1 MDELARGTDRCAGPA
16 VKKPLAADDG
26 EASLRPPAGRGPLPQ
41 WIYSQIRLNIISGE
55 YPQGMRLNE
64 QRLAE
69 HFDVSR
75 VPLRESFLCLERDGF
90 IRQLPRRSAV
100 VTGWD
105 AERVNNLFDA
115 RISLEVE
122 AARLATRRVSQ
133 GASTDEM
140 DRLVQHALSAVHR
153 PDPLDVA
160 ESSTR
165 FHQLVVAATGNDL
178 LASLMVQIT
187 QRMTWL
193 FYLTSSRD
201 LGQACAEHRELV
213 DALGSG
219 NEELARSVAYS
230 HIEKGRIPT
239 LQALGLLDSETRHSE
254 ARRLETK

>member
-1 MDELARGTDRCAGPA
+1 MEDGQTPA
-16 VKKPLAADDG
+16 PHAA
-26 EASLRPPAGRGPLPQ
+26 AGRGPLPQ

-55 YPQGMRLNE
+55 YVPGMRLNE

-69 HFDVSR
+69 HLEVSR
-75 VPLRESFLCLERDGF
+75 VSLRESFLRLERDGF
-90 IRQLPRRSAV
+90 IHQLPRRSAV

-133 GASTDEM
+133 GASTQELDLM
-140 DRLVQHALSAVHR
+140 VQHAMSAVHR
-153 PDPLDVA
+153 HDPLDVA

-165 FHQLVVAATGNDL
+165 FHQLVVEATGNDL
-178 LASLMVQIT
+178 LVSLMEQIA

-201 LGQACAEHRELV
+201 LVQACAEHRELV
-213 DALGSG
+213 DVITSG
-219 NEELARSVAYS
+219 NEELARSVAYA

-239 LQALGLLDSETRHSE
+239 LRALGLLDPAGGQT
-254 ARRLETK
+254 ARQRQTL

>member
-1 MDELARGTDRCAGPA
+1 MAQGIDGGEDVAMKDPGT
-16 VKKPLAADDG
+16 VEDG
-26 EASLRPPAGRGPLPQ
+26 EAVRRPATGRGSLPQ
-41 WIYSQIRLNIISGE
+41 WIYAQIRLNIISGE

-69 HFDVSR
+69 HFEVSR

-90 IRQLPRRSAV
+90 IRQLPRRSAL

-133 GASTDEM
+133 GASTHEM
-140 DRLVQHALSAVHR
+140 DLIVQHAMSPLHR
-153 PDPLDVA
+153 HDPLDVA

-165 FHQLVVAATGNDL
+165 FHQLVVEATGNDL
-178 LASLMVQIT
+178 LVSLMEQIA

-193 FYLTSSRD
+193 FYLTSARD
-201 LGQACAEHRELV
+201 LAQACAEHRELLDV
-213 DALGSG
+213 MTSG
-219 NEELARSVAYS
+219 NEELARSVAHA

-239 LQALGLLDSETRHSE
+239 LKALDLLDAEGGRPSRTRRPGTE
-254 ARRLETK
+254 

>member
-1 MDELARGTDRCAGPA
+1 M
-16 VKKPLAADDG
+16 
-26 EASLRPPAGRGPLPQ
+26 EAEETAMRPPAGRGSLPQ
-41 WIYSQIRLNIISGE
+41 WIYSQIRLSIISGE

-75 VPLRESFLCLERDGF
+75 VPLRESFLALERDGF
-90 IRQLPRRSAV
+90 VHQMPRRSAV

-122 AARLATRRVSQ
+122 AARLAARRVAK
-133 GASTDEM
+133 GASLSEM
-140 DRLVQHALSAVHR
+140 DLVVQHARSAIDR
-153 PDPLDVA
+153 DDPLGVA

-165 FHQLVVAATGNDL
+165 FHQLVVETTGNDL
-178 LASLMVQIT
+178 LVSLMGQIA

-201 LGQACAEHRELV
+201 LVQACAEHRELV
-213 DALGSG
+213 DVLASG
-219 NEELARSVAYS
+219 NEEFARAVAYA

-239 LQALGLLDSETRHSE
+239 LRALDLLEAGDSQRPTPVTVTPEE
-254 ARRLETK
+254 PQNV